1 MLARGWLALALL
13 AACWASARGSEE
25 SWSSRLWPGNW
36 FAKKT
41 PEGQKDGKGQPVKDK
56 EIKADPDAGRRLRAE
71 LDWKR
76 RSEVC
81 QKLRQIAYET
91 NDDEL
96 DRFAERLDQRA
107 WDVYLK
113 QTGGGPGLSL
123 DEHVIGERLGIDFN
137 NLSPAPRSSPGVDG
151 FVPGSVKAREER

>member
-1 MLARGWLALALL
+1 MRRHMLARGWLALALL
-13 AACWASARGSEE
+13 AACWASARGGDDDAKP

-41 PEGQKDGKGQPVKDK
+41 PEGQKDGKGQPVK
-56 EIKADPDAGRRLRAE
+56 EIKADPEAGRRLRAE
-71 LDWKR
+71 FDWKR
-76 RSEVC
+76 RAEVC
-81 QKLRQIAYET
+81 QKFRQIAFET

-137 NLSPAPRSSPGVDG
+137 LIG
-151 FVPGSVKAREER
+151 PGSKAVGDNPGKAREER